1 MFNGSFE
8 RNATKYTSIQIP
20 FIPELQQPTMT
31 FEADQTVQKYAHQTE
46 MVLLSVSGSPGLL
59 LALLPPCWRPSPL
72 RIAAELLAAAQLTV
86 SSICFHSLGQD
97 SLLCSSDTFSRRA
110 AQCNYTVRG
119 GWFSEMWLAPSL
131 LHLLK
136 LFPPLSHHVFI
147 HCSLLWSEFICVKG
161 RHQKGVG
168 IFFFFF
174 SRQRVFI
181 LLLEQKKQVLIEFD
195 LVQSAN
201 ICIIYKVLW
210 RPFTAELCSQLLSL
224 QKDPFLLS
232 S

>member
-1 MFNGSFE
+1 
-8 RNATKYTSIQIP
+8 
-20 FIPELQQPTMT
+20 MT
-31 FEADQTVQKYAHQTE
+31 FEADQTVQKYARQTE

-59 LALLPPCWRPSPL
+59 LALLPPCWRPAPL
-72 RIAAELLAAAQLTV
+72 RIAAELLAATQLTV

-119 GWFSEMWLAPSL
+119 GWLSEMWLAPSL

-161 RHQKGVG
+161 RHQEWAGNFLL
-168 IFFFFF
+168 FFFPPAACFHTALGTKKASLDWVWFGPVCQHLYYLQGFVASFHRWTLLTASF
-174 SRQRVFI
+174 SSKRSF
-181 LLLEQKKQVLIEFD
+181 
-195 LVQSAN
+195 
-201 ICIIYKVLW
+201 
-210 RPFTAELCSQLLSL
+210 
-224 QKDPFLLS
+224 S

>member
-1 MFNGSFE
+1 
-8 RNATKYTSIQIP
+8 
-20 FIPELQQPTMT
+20 MT
-31 FEADQTVQKYAHQTE
+31 FEADQTVQKYARQTE

-59 LALLPPCWRPSPL
+59 LALLPPCWRPAPL

-136 LFPPLSHHVFI
+136 LFPPLSHRVFI

-161 RHQKGVG
+161 RHQEGAG
-168 IFFFFF
+168 IFLFFFL

-195 LVQSAN
+195 FVQSAN

-224 QKDPFLLS
+224 QKDRFHLS